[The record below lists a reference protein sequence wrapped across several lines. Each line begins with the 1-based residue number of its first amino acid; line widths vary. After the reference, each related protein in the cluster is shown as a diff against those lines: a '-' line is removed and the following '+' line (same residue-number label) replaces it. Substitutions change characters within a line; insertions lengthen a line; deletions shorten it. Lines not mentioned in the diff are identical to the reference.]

1 MSAAA
6 TTIARS
12 PRSRNNSRSPARNG
26 SPSGTWPR
34 IEPDSTGA
42 VNPPVYQS
50 STFAFR
56 DAAHGA
62 RLFTGEE
69 QGYIYTRIG
78 NPTIRAL
85 EDNIAALEGGARGM
99 ACSSGMAASNTL
111 FFSLLSAGDHV
122 IITDAVY
129 GPTRLILET
138 HWSRFGVEHS
148 AVDTADLDAV
158 AAAVRPNTR
167 MLFIETPANP
177 TLKITDIAGCAAI
190 AHGAGAVFVVD
201 NTFMSPVLQRPL
213 EHGADIVVHSITK
226 FINGHTDIVGG
237 LIVFKEAAGY
247 QLAFKP
253 WYMLGAVMDPHQ
265 AFLGY
270 RGVKSLKLRV
280 LAAQANAERLARA
293 LVEHPAVAWVANP
306 GLPEHPQSE
315 LHRRQAS
322 GPGALISFEL
332 KGGLTAGEKLMNGVA
347 VMTLAVSLGG
357 IETLIQH
364 PASMTHAGMTP
375 AQRMEAGITD
385 GLVRLSVGCEDV
397 EDLLADLDQALARV

>member
-1 MSAAA
+1 M
-6 TTIARS
+6 TKD
-12 PRSRNNSRSPARNG
+12 NKLG
-26 SPSGTWPR
+26 LGTR
-34 IEPDSTGA
+34 AIHAGYEPDGTGA

-56 DAAHGA
+56 SAAHGA

-69 QGYIYTRIG
+69 EGYIYTRIG

-111 FFSLLSAGDHV
+111 FFSLLGSGDHV
-122 IITDAVY
+122 IVTDAVY

-148 AVDTADLDAV
+148 AIDTADLDAV
-158 AAAVRPNTR
+158 RAAVQPNTR
-167 MLFIETPANP
+167 MIFVETPANP
-177 TLKITDIAGCAAI
+177 TLKVTDIAGCAEI
-190 AHGAGAVFVVD
+190 AREAGAVFIVD

-237 LIVFKEAAGY
+237 LIVFKDAAGY
-247 QLAFKP
+247 ELAFKP

-270 RGVKSLKLRV
+270 RGVKSLKLRA
-280 LAAQANAERLARA
+280 LAAQANAEQLAQA
-293 LVEHPAVAWVANP
+293 LVEHPAVAWVAYP
-306 GLPEHPQSE
+306 GLPEHPQYE
-315 LHRRQAS
+315 VHKRQAD
-322 GPGALISFEL
+322 GPGSLISFEL
-332 KGGLTAGEKLMNGVA
+332 KGGLKAGAKLMDSVKI
-347 VMTLAVSLGG
+347 MTLAVSLGG

-364 PASMTHAGMTP
+364 PASMTHAGMTLE
-375 AQRMEAGITD
+375 QRHEAGITD
-385 GLVRLSVGCEDV
+385 GLVRVSIGCEDV
-397 EDLLADLDQALARV
+397 EDLLADMEQALAQV

>member
-1 MSAAA
+1 M
-6 TTIARS
+6 TKDKKL
-12 PRSRNNSRSPARNG
+12 G
-26 SPSGTWPR
+26 LGTR
-34 IEPDSTGA
+34 AIHAGYEPDSTGA

-56 DAAHGA
+56 SAAHGA

-69 QGYIYTRIG
+69 EGYIYTRIG

-111 FFSLLSAGDHV
+111 FFSFLSAGEHV
-122 IITDAVY
+122 IVTDAVY

-148 AVDTADLDAV
+148 AIDTADLDAV
-158 AAAVRPNTR
+158 RAAVRPNTR
-167 MLFIETPANP
+167 MIFVETPANP
-177 TLKITDIAGCAAI
+177 TLKVTDIAGCAEI
-190 AHGAGAVFVVD
+190 ARQAGAVFIVD

-237 LIVFKEAAGY
+237 LIVFKKDAGY
-247 QLAFKP
+247 ELAFKP

-270 RGVKSLKLRV
+270 RGVKSLKLRA
-280 LAAQANAERLARA
+280 LAAQANARQLAQA
-293 LVEHPAVAWVANP
+293 LLEHPAVAWVAYP
-306 GLPEHPQSE
+306 GLPEHPQYE
-315 LHRRQAS
+315 VHQRQAD
-322 GPGALISFEL
+322 GPGSLISFEL
-332 KGGLTAGEKLMNGVA
+332 KGGLKAGAALMDGVRI
-347 VMTLAVSLGG
+347 MTLAVSLGG

-364 PASMTHAGMTP
+364 PASMTHAGMTLE
-375 AQRMEAGITD
+375 QRHEAGITD
-385 GLVRLSVGCEDV
+385 GLVRVSVGCEDV
-397 EDLLADLDQALARV
+397 EDLLADMAQALAQV

>member
-1 MSAAA
+1 M
-6 TTIARS
+6 T
-12 PRSRNNSRSPARNG
+12 NNEKHG
-26 SPSGTWPR
+26 LGTR
-34 IEPDSTGA
+34 AIHAGYEPDSTGA

-56 DAAHGA
+56 NAAHGA

-85 EDNIAALEGGARGM
+85 EDNVAALEGGARGM
-99 ACSSGMAASNTL
+99 ACGSGMAASNTL
-111 FFSLLSAGDHV
+111 FFSLLSGGDHV
-122 IITDAVY
+122 IVTDAVY

-138 HWSRFGVEHS
+138 RWSRFGVEHS
-148 AVDTADLDAV
+148 AVDTADLEAV
-158 AAAVRPNTR
+158 RAAVRPNTR
-167 MLFIETPANP
+167 MIFVETPANP
-177 TLKITDIAGCAAI
+177 TLKVTDIAGCAEI
-190 AHGAGAVFVVD
+190 ARQAGAVLVVD

-213 EHGADIVVHSITK
+213 EHGADIVVNSITK

-237 LIVFKEAAGY
+237 LIVFKDEAGFE
-247 QLAFKP
+247 QVFKP
-253 WYMLGAVMDPHQ
+253 WYMLGAIMDPHQ

-280 LAAQANAERLARA
+280 LAAQANAEQLAQA
-293 LVEHPAVAWVANP
+293 LVEHPAVAWVAFP
-306 GLPEHPQSE
+306 GLPEHPQYE
-315 LHRRQAS
+315 VHKRQAS
-322 GPGALISFEL
+322 GPGSLISFEL
-332 KGGLTAGEKLMNGVA
+332 KGGLKAGATLMDSVK

-375 AQRMEAGITD
+375 EQRHAAGITD
-385 GLVRLSVGCEDV
+385 GLVRLSVGCEDP
-397 EDLLADLDQALARV
+397 EDLLADLDQALAQV

>member
-1 MSAAA
+1 MTKDSKL
-6 TTIARS
+6 
-12 PRSRNNSRSPARNG
+12 G
-26 SPSGTWPR
+26 LGTR
-34 IEPDSTGA
+34 AIHAGYEPDSTGA
-42 VNPPVYQS
+42 VNPPIYQS

-56 DAAHGA
+56 SAAHGA

-69 QGYIYTRIG
+69 EGYIYTRIG

-111 FFSLLSAGDHV
+111 FFALLGSGDHV
-122 IITDAVY
+122 IVTDAVY

-148 AVDTADLDAV
+148 AIDTADLDAV
-158 AAAVRPNTR
+158 REAVRPNTR
-167 MLFIETPANP
+167 MIFVETPANP
-177 TLKITDIAGCAAI
+177 TLKVTDIAGCSAI
-190 AHGAGAVFVVD
+190 AQEAGAVFIVD

-237 LIVFKEAAGY
+237 LIVFRDAAGY
-247 QLAFKP
+247 ELAFKP

-270 RGVKSLKLRV
+270 RGVKSLKLRA
-280 LAAQANAERLARA
+280 LAAQANAEQLAQA
-293 LVEHPAVAWVANP
+293 LVEHPAVAWVAYP
-306 GLPEHPQSE
+306 GLPEHPQYE
-315 LHRRQAS
+315 VHKRQAD
-322 GPGALISFEL
+322 GPGSLISFEL
-332 KGGLTAGEKLMNGVA
+332 KGGLKAGARLMDSVR

-364 PASMTHAGMTP
+364 PASMTHAAMTLE
-375 AQRMEAGITD
+375 QRHEAGITD
-385 GLVRLSVGCEDV
+385 GLVRLSVGCEDAD
-397 EDLLADLDQALARV
+397 DLLTDMAQALAQV